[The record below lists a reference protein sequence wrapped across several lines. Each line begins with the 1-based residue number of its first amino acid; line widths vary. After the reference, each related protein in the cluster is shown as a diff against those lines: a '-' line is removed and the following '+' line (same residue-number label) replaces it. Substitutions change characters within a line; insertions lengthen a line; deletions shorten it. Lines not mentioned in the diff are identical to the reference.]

1 MSGHAELGRWSG
13 MTELFARGYL
23 RDFMDGRVRSVV
35 SDLERISED
44 EMLRR
49 SVDDLV
55 LDFTERA
62 YVEPL
67 IIGAEPVDGG
77 VSDGVVE
84 VPDPF
89 ERYGRTVRR
98 PVFNVHAVY
107 EFSGNPDLLHYT
119 PSTSLA
125 FVSIQADVDT
135 RQQTLTVRTS
145 VSAQGGAM
153 NPEEARKS
161 FEEEIGRVR
170 TNAGHAARD
179 VAAYNS
185 GLEAR
190 IRPAVER
197 RKQHVQSRRDLAG
210 ALGFPLQKRSDAPR
224 PVPVIRKHIGTA
236 RFSVTRGTAPY
247 QDEPALTEA
256 QYEDA
261 ISVVKST
268 ILAMERSPSVVAH
281 KDEEEIRDL
290 ILVQLNGTFEGN
302 ATGETFVKS
311 GKTDLLVRVDDR
323 HVFVGE
329 CKWWKGEKAFGNT
342 IDQLLGYLPWRDE
355 KAALIVFIS
364 QKDASTII
372 EKAEAAVRAH
382 SSFKR
387 VGASASDRHLRR
399 NFVLGHPDDP
409 EREIKVAVLFAVFSA
424 SEDRN

>member
-1 MSGHAELGRWSG
+1 M
-13 MTELFARGYL
+13 ELFSRGYL
-23 RDFMDGRVRSVV
+23 HDYTGERVRQAIAE
-35 SDLERISED
+35 LERLSED
-44 EMLRR
+44 EVLRR
-49 SVDDLV
+49 STEDLV
-55 LDFTERA
+55 ADLVARA
-62 YVEPL
+62 SLEPL
-67 IIGAEPVDGG
+67 SVGNDPIDGG
-77 VSDGVVE
+77 VVE
-84 VPDPF
+84 GTVAVPDPF
-89 ERYGRTVRR
+89 DRYGRTVQRAI
-98 PVFNVHAVY
+98 FNVHAVY

-153 NPEEARKS
+153 NPAEARKS

-185 GLEAR
+185 GLEER

-224 PVPVIRKHIGTA
+224 PVPVTRKHIGTA
-236 RFSVTRGTAPY
+236 RSSVTRSTAPY

-329 CKWWKGEKAFGNT
+329 CKWWKGEKAFGNA

-364 QKDASTII
+364 QKDASAVI
-372 EKAEAAVRAH
+372 EKADAAVRAH

-424 SEDRN
+424 SEDRS